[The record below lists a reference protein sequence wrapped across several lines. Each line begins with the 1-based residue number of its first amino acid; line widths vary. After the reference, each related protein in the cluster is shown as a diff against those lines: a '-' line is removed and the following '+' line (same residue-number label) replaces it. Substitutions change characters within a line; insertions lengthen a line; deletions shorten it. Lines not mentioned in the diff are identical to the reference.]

1 MHSETL
7 RCGLLGRTL
16 GHSYS
21 PAIHA
26 QLAGYSYLLY
36 EKEPE
41 ELEGFLR
48 SGEFDGLN
56 VTIPYKKTV
65 IPYCAE
71 LSDTARAIGAVNTI
85 VRRPD
90 GTLWGGNTDAYGFS
104 MLVQSSGAEVRGKKA
119 LVFGSGG
126 ASATAQYV
134 LRQMGAREVVVIS
147 RHGTNS
153 YENLDRHADTEIA
166 VNTTPVG
173 MYPNTGVSPVDLSRF
188 PKLEAALDVVYNPAR
203 TKFLLEA
210 ERLGLKRANGLLM
223 LVAQAKKSC
232 EDFLGE
238 PIADER
244 IGAIT
249 KALTAQMQNVIL
261 IGMPGS
267 GKSCVGAALAERL
280 GMPLVETDA
289 MVVEK
294 TGRSIPDIFAQDGE
308 AAFRREETAAAR
320 RAAAM
325 EGTVI
330 STGGGIILRPENM
343 EILSATGT
351 VYFLDRDPRDI
362 ANTELDGRPLLS
374 GGRDRVFL
382 LYDQRINLYRKYAR
396 YTVPSTTVDET
407 VDSVLALVRRGQDV
421 R

>member
-1 MHSETL
+1 MSDLEQYRQEIDEL
-7 RCGLLGRTL
+7 DE
-16 GHSYS
+16 
-21 PAIHA
+21 
-26 QLAGYSYLLY
+26 QLVRL
-36 EKEPE
+36 
-41 ELEGFLR
+41 FLR
-48 SGEFDGLN
+48 RMEVTGKVGEYKLAHGMQVLDRERERRVLAKRASLAVDIRQEEDVKELFQ
-56 VTIPYKKTV
+56 TIM
-65 IPYCAE
+65 A
-71 LSDTARAIGAVNTI
+71 
-85 VRRPD
+85 
-90 GTLWGGNTDAYGFS
+90 
-104 MLVQSSGAEVRGKKA
+104 
-119 LVFGSGG
+119 
-126 ASATAQYV
+126 
-134 LRQMGAREVVVIS
+134 IS
-147 RHGTNS
+147 RRRQQELIDRSGTGTVRKTN
-153 YENLDRHADTEIA
+153 
-166 VNTTPVG
+166 
-173 MYPNTGVSPVDLSRF
+173 
-188 PKLEAALDVVYNPAR
+188 VV
-203 TKFLLEA
+203 
-210 ERLGLKRANGLLM
+210 
-223 LVAQAKKSC
+223 
-232 EDFLGE
+232 
-238 PIADER
+238 
-244 IGAIT
+244 
-249 KALTAQMQNVIL
+249 L

-267 GKSCVGAALAERL
+267 GKSCVGAA
-280 GMPLVETDA
+280 LVETDA

-308 AAFRREETAAAR
+308 AASRREETAAAR

>member
-1 MHSETL
+1 MSDLEQYRQEIDEL
-7 RCGLLGRTL
+7 DE
-16 GHSYS
+16 
-21 PAIHA
+21 
-26 QLAGYSYLLY
+26 QLVRL
-36 EKEPE
+36 
-41 ELEGFLR
+41 FLR
-48 SGEFDGLN
+48 RMEVTGKVGEYKLAHGMQVLDRERERRVLAKRASLAVDIRQEEDVKELFQ
-56 VTIPYKKTV
+56 TIM
-65 IPYCAE
+65 A
-71 LSDTARAIGAVNTI
+71 
-85 VRRPD
+85 
-90 GTLWGGNTDAYGFS
+90 
-104 MLVQSSGAEVRGKKA
+104 
-119 LVFGSGG
+119 
-126 ASATAQYV
+126 
-134 LRQMGAREVVVIS
+134 IS
-147 RHGTNS
+147 RRRQQ
-153 YENLDRHADTEIA
+153 ELLDRS
-166 VNTTPVG
+166 G
-173 MYPNTGVSPVDLSRF
+173 TGTVR
-188 PKLEAALDVVYNPAR
+188 KTNVV
-203 TKFLLEA
+203 
-210 ERLGLKRANGLLM
+210 
-223 LVAQAKKSC
+223 
-232 EDFLGE
+232 
-238 PIADER
+238 
-244 IGAIT
+244 
-249 KALTAQMQNVIL
+249 L

>member
-1 MHSETL
+1 
-7 RCGLLGRTL
+7 
-16 GHSYS
+16 
-21 PAIHA
+21 
-26 QLAGYSYLLY
+26 
-36 EKEPE
+36 
-41 ELEGFLR
+41 
-48 SGEFDGLN
+48 
-56 VTIPYKKTV
+56 
-65 IPYCAE
+65 
-71 LSDTARAIGAVNTI
+71 
-85 VRRPD
+85 
-90 GTLWGGNTDAYGFS
+90 
-104 MLVQSSGAEVRGKKA
+104 
-119 LVFGSGG
+119 
-126 ASATAQYV
+126 
-134 LRQMGAREVVVIS
+134 
-147 RHGTNS
+147 
-153 YENLDRHADTEIA
+153 
-166 VNTTPVG
+166 
-173 MYPNTGVSPVDLSRF
+173 
-188 PKLEAALDVVYNPAR
+188 
-203 TKFLLEA
+203 
-210 ERLGLKRANGLLM
+210 
-223 LVAQAKKSC
+223 
-232 EDFLGE
+232 
-238 PIADER
+238 
-244 IGAIT
+244 
-249 KALTAQMQNVIL
+249 
-261 IGMPGS
+261 MPGS

-407 VDSVLALVRRGQDV
+407 VDSVLALVRWGQDV